1 MAFDTEGEG
10 GGVSGGLGGKRLF
23 NKTLVN
29 GYLIISE
36 ELGASNTRLL
46 RLLLWIGWCIFL
58 GEVLDRCV
66 ILDFCGNSC

>member
-46 RLLLWIGWCIFL
+46 RLLLWIGW
-58 GEVLDRCV
+58 
-66 ILDFCGNSC
+66 